1 MKKAFAI
8 TSIAA
13 LAVAG
18 GIAFGTLSSAQDASR
33 ATTADAAPTE
43 QTMPSRQVTIWRDPN
58 CGCCDTYAE
67 YLESKG
73 YHVTRVDDPG
83 FDRRSVEVGVP
94 QDGIG
99 CHLAEIDGYYVEAS
113 DEVIPATGLMYTLL
127 LRDLDRGLPV
137 DDAEVEITARAGER
151 VVGPTST
158 VRFANAYSVLIPDDG
173 QDEWTADVR
182 IARPSRGVTTFSH
195 TIVGISGDDGTVW
208 WATPPI
214 TRRLTSISPATTAM
228 PPRYSMQQTNR
239 LPQVA
244 WSDL

>member
-67 YLESKG
+67 YLEAKG
-73 YHVTRVDDPG
+73 YQVTRVDDPG
-83 FDRRSVEVGVP
+83 FDRRSVDVGVP

-99 CHLAEIDGYYVEAS
+99 CHLAEIDGYYVS
-113 DEVIPATGLMYTLL
+113 GLVPA
-127 LRDLDRGLPV
+127 
-137 DDAEVEITARAGER
+137 EIIER
-151 VVGPTST
+151 LVT
-158 VRFANAYSVLIPDDG
+158 
-173 QDEWTADVR
+173 E
-182 IARPSRGVTTFSH
+182 RPK
-195 TIVGISGDDGTVW
+195 IVGITLPGMPGNAPGMAPEKTGTLKTY
-208 WATPPI
+208 AFGEGG
-214 TRRLTSISPATTAM
+214 ISV
-228 PPRYSMQQTNR
+228 YS
-239 LPQVA
+239 
-244 WSDL
+244 DE